1 MKIAIGS
8 DHAGFGLKQY
18 LLPKLR
24 EAGYDVL
31 DLGCESDKVKANHVK
46 IANELSFLISSR
58 EVSQGIL
65 ICGTGIGMAMAANRH
80 RGIRAAVAN
89 DGYSAVKSK
98 EHNHANILCLGAR
111 VLGRERAELIII
123 EWLKTEPIMKYQAAA
138 YYVDQ

>member
-8 DHAGFGLKQY
+8 DHGGFALKSFI
-18 LLPKLR
+18 LLSLR
-24 EAGYDVL
+24 AAGYDVI
-31 DLGCESDKVKANHVK
+31 DLGCESDKVKVNHVK
-46 IANELSFLISSR
+46 IANELSFLINAR

-111 VLGRERAELIII
+111 VLGQERAEVIINA
-123 EWLKTEPIMKYQAAA
+123 WLKTEPLIKYQAAA
-138 YYVDQ
+138 FYVDQ